1 MAHSA
6 SLPIVSASL
15 PAQGN
20 ESGVPASAPVN
31 QISANSFALA
41 TSLEVSRASVVLA
54 GSDFSTTAD
63 KYHGGSRF
71 LSWRAGAA
79 LALRRKARTLR
90 PASRFRCA
98 KDLIY
103 Y

>member
-1 MAHSA
+1 M
-6 SLPIVSASL
+6 
-15 PAQGN
+15 
-20 ESGVPASAPVN
+20 PASVPVN
-31 QISANSFALA
+31 QISANSFELA

-54 GSDFSTTAD
+54 GSDFSITAD

-71 LSWRAGAA
+71 LSWLAGAA
-79 LALRRKARTLR
+79 LALRLKARTPR
-90 PASRFRCA
+90 PASRFCGA